1 MNVAYNRKNVRVL
14 VVEDNLMVAEMIRG
28 TLEDQSYT
36 IVGHATQ
43 SAQAIEMA
51 KTLRPNVIIMDFG
64 LPDVDGIE
72 TTRKIQS
79 VAPAPVVML
88 TSYDDPGLVAQ
99 AGEAGI
105 GAYLLKPPD
114 PAEIDRAI
122 VIAVTRFN
130 DMMQLRQLN
139 ADLQDRNQSLDAF
152 AHTVAHDLKGPL
164 ATVVGMAEALNDY
177 YDEMS
182 DEERLYR
189 LRSIAGSGRKLDNII
204 DELLLLAGIRQM
216 ETVEMLPLD
225 ISQLVS
231 SALYRLDYLIRQYK
245 PEITIPDVWPGAVGY
260 GPWVEEVWMNYL
272 SNAIKY
278 GGAPPKIW
286 LGATELADG
295 WVRFWVKDSGL
306 GLTPDEQARL
316 FIPFTRL
323 EQVRAK
329 GHGLGLSIVK
339 QVMTRLGGLV
349 GVESQVGGGST
360 FFFTLPSAGSSAYS
374 PVEAPA
380 GDAKTL

>member
-1 MNVAYNRKNVRVL
+1 MNVAYNRKDVRVL

-36 IVGHATQ
+36 ITGHATK
-43 SAQAIEMA
+43 SVQAIEMA

-88 TSYDDPGLVAQ
+88 TSYDDPGLVEQ
-99 AGEAGI
+99 AGQAGI

-122 VIAVTRFN
+122 VIAVARFN

-216 ETVEMLPLD
+216 ETVEMTPLD
-225 ISQLVS
+225 ISQLIS

-245 PEITIPDVWPGAVGY
+245 PEITIPDSWPEAVGY

-286 LGATELADG
+286 LGATRLEDG
-295 WVRFWVKDSGL
+295 QIRFWVKDGGL
-306 GLTPDEQARL
+306 GLTPEEQARL

-339 QVMTRLGGLV
+339 QVMTRLGGSV
-349 GVESQVGGGST
+349 GVESRVGGGST
-360 FFFTLPSAGSSAYS
+360 FSFTLPSAGSADYS
-374 PVEAPA
+374 QEIPA
-380 GDAKTL
+380 GDVNAL

>member
-1 MNVAYNRKNVRVL
+1 MNGTYNRTNVRVL

-28 TLEDQSYT
+28 MLEDQAYT
-36 IVGHATQ
+36 IAGVATD
-43 SAQAIEMA
+43 SAQAIEAA
-51 KTLRPNVIIMDFG
+51 KTLRPDVIVMDFG

-72 TTRKIQS
+72 TTHKIQS

-88 TSYDDPGLVAQ
+88 TSYDDPNLVAQ
-99 AGEAGI
+99 AGQAGI
-105 GAYLLKPPD
+105 GAYLLKPPH

-122 VIAVTRFN
+122 VIAVARFN

-164 ATVVGMAEALNDY
+164 ATLVGMAEALNDY
-177 YDEMS
+177 YADMS

-189 LRSIAGSGRKLDNII
+189 LRTIAGSGRKLDNII

-216 ETVEMLPLD
+216 ETIEMTPLD
-225 ISQLVS
+225 INQLVS
-231 SALYRLDYLIRQYK
+231 SAMYRLDYLIRQYK
-245 PEITIPDVWPGAVGY
+245 PEIIIPETWPAALGY

-278 GGAPPKIW
+278 GGAPPRIR
-286 LGATELADG
+286 LGATELPDG
-295 WVRFWVKDSGL
+295 TVRFWVRDAGL
-306 GLTPDEQARL
+306 GLTPEEQTRL

-323 EQVRAK
+323 DQVRAK

-339 QVMTRLGGLV
+339 QVMTRLGGSV
-349 GVESQVGGGST
+349 AVESQIGRGST
-360 FFFTLPSAGSSAYS
+360 FSFTLPANNVNATGA
-374 PVEAPA
+374 
-380 GDAKTL
+380 